1 MRYKEEYDDRYLFRF
16 VFEPG
21 QECFDGQ
28 AGGHRMPLE
37 RDPILSRN
45 SQTMEPMEWL
55 DRMND
60 DLYQL
65 RARN

>member
-1 MRYKEEYDDRYLFRF
+1 
-16 VFEPG
+16 
-21 QECFDGQ
+21 
-28 AGGHRMPLE
+28 MPLE